1 MFLLPGAGQQD
12 GGHAGSIRVGWIEG
26 QRAPGRPCTVQP
38 TSDAPWPGA
47 TGMLTHMVAGAQRVF
62 SAMVQG
68 VPSEATI
75 PHLVTVVSQEAF

>member
-12 GGHAGSIRVGWIEG
+12 GGHAGSIRAGWIEG

-38 TSDAPWPGA
+38 TSDPAMAPCDRYA
-47 TGMLTHMVAGAQRVF
+47 DGAQRAF

-68 VPSEATI
+68 VLSKTTI